1 MFGRMERQDLWRLT
15 RAGLV
20 RLVFVAGLGA
30 ASFALS
36 GCTKV
41 QAKTPGPAPTPLAVP
56 DPPIRMQVPVEVE
69 PPPPP
74 PPATEK
80 PTAPP
85 PVKPRA
91 TTTPTPTPTPTPPA
105 SSAGET
111 PPPVVQTA
119 DQAQNEAKAR
129 EHLKNAEGDLLKV
142 QSKPLGRAAQ
152 DQYESAQKFV
162 RMTKEALSARNYV
175 YALYCAEKAATL
187 AALLVKG

>member
-1 MFGRMERQDLWRLT
+1 MSGRMELRGLT

-30 ASFALS
+30 ASLALS

-56 DPPIRMQVPVEVE
+56 DPPLRLQFPVDVE

-74 PPATEK
+74 PPATERPATPATPPNRPK
-80 PTAPP
+80 PTPA
-85 PVKPRA
+85 
-91 TTTPTPTPTPTPPA
+91 PTPTPAPPA

-111 PPPVVQTA
+111 TAPPVVQTS
-119 DQAQNEAKAR
+119 DQAQNETRAR
-129 EHLKNAEGDLLKV
+129 DHLRSAETNLSKV

-152 DQYESAQKFV
+152 DQYDSAQKFV
-162 RMTKEALSARNYV
+162 RMAKEALTARNYV
-175 YALYCAEKAATL
+175 FAVYCAEKAATL